1 MRGWLTAIVLRA
13 ASVSSRKY
21 SCLCRV
27 RCSHNADRF
36 EVPDGPQNTYTT
48 TPDVGAYIAAGLGY
62 TNAATD
68 DCLQQWSSFWLANTS
83 LAAVAP
89 VVYNATSYTTL
100 TTTQTAAYVT
110 NIDYNV
116 TNTRTMTLT
125 QYRVNGGFTIG
136 TTTSTET
143 YTYTGET
150 DSYITYSTG
159 TQTLLLPSTTT
170 VPTSTAS
177 AATALVTPI
186 CSLPSIVPAC
196 NSQWNEY
203 EEWQFS
209 SPSLPLTPVCNWTA
223 PGCSASWSTLF
234 QAESSFQS
242 EKTAVTSPLCTHASL
257 RSDLCES
264 LRSSA
269 QADPVRK
276 PYIKVT
282 TTLANATSVRYDW
295 PSSSLLAP
303 GCNLGCGQCAI
314 TGGTVQL
321 IYWPATATGNLTHL
335 RRDDVAVT
343 ATGYGTTFTSPTV
356 YIRYDSLYA
365 SDSCSRVGSTY
376 NATIVPLTDSAHLS
390 SIYGMFPAYQTAPF
404 NFTDLNEPVPYSIYT
419 LMPRCTQQT
428 RYCYFGG
435 CPASIS
441 RCATGLPY
449 EPILALPME
458 LRQLDPAWASCAGDL
473 RGVYDP
479 PTALQPVAALTTPTV
494 YAPAKTSVPASPASA
509 VAETA
514 ASTLS
519 SAVSQAS
526 SVVTGPASS
535 IDAPTSASTQS
546 SVASSPYNAVSEVET
561 YTFQTGS
568 ASVTV
573 SSSPTEQATTGISTS
588 NPAGLI
594 ISLLA
599 GTQTSS
605 SIGAELVPVG
615 SITSTSPSSALSGDA
630 PHTQTEPSQISTSAA
645 TVPSQPHDSSQAG
658 NGPPTDTTS
667 VEATAST
674 SAAGTVVGLSS
685 AWLASMSTI
694 LPSTS
699 IPVNLFSASNPPSLT
714 PTSIPSTT
722 PSLGQPTLASAAQ
735 ATLSISDTIVP
746 YQLVTVS
753 GAEAVSIADQTIST
767 GGPVATVAGHEV
779 SVATGALI
787 VGTSVVVYPADL
799 TRSFTFTSTSTPIA
813 PSRLTLPSLVTF
825 GSSADSSS
833 SSDIGPVSSER
844 EGESAA
850 VAKSMRTGSISSSAP
865 SSVGAELT
873 SVITYSAA
881 ASATPSASAF
891 RGAAGKKSFEWS
903 LAWSSSCIAVLRL
916 LCP

>member
-1 MRGWLTAIVLRA
+1 
-13 ASVSSRKY
+13 
-21 SCLCRV
+21 
-27 RCSHNADRF
+27 
-36 EVPDGPQNTYTT
+36 
-48 TPDVGAYIAAGLGY
+48 
-62 TNAATD
+62 
-68 DCLQQWSSFWLANTS
+68 
-83 LAAVAP
+83 
-89 VVYNATSYTTL
+89 
-100 TTTQTAAYVT
+100 
-110 NIDYNV
+110 
-116 TNTRTMTLT
+116 MTLT
-125 QYRVNGGFTIG
+125 QYR
-136 TTTSTET
+136 
-143 YTYTGET
+143 
-150 DSYITYSTG
+150 
-159 TQTLLLPSTTT
+159 
-170 VPTSTAS
+170 
-177 AATALVTPI
+177 
-186 CSLPSIVPAC
+186 
-196 NSQWNEY
+196 
-203 EEWQFS
+203 
-209 SPSLPLTPVCNWTA
+209 
-223 PGCSASWSTLF
+223 
-234 QAESSFQS
+234 
-242 EKTAVTSPLCTHASL
+242 
-257 RSDLCES
+257 
-264 LRSSA
+264 
-269 QADPVRK
+269 
-276 PYIKVT
+276 
-282 TTLANATSVRYDW
+282 
-295 PSSSLLAP
+295 
-303 GCNLGCGQCAI
+303 CAI

-514 ASTLS
+514 ANRFG
-519 SAVSQAS
+519 VSNCLKQSNRAS
-526 SVVTGPASS
+526 YDWH
-535 IDAPTSASTQS
+535 INEQS
-546 SVASSPYNAVSEVET
+546 GW
-561 YTFQTGS
+561 FDHL
-568 ASVTV
+568 
-573 SSSPTEQATTGISTS
+573 ATRRHSDFVFHRSG
-588 NPAGLI
+588 
-594 ISLLA
+594 
-599 GTQTSS
+599 
-605 SIGAELVPVG
+605 IGARRLNHFDIAFV
-615 SITSTSPSSALSGDA
+615 S
-630 PHTQTEPSQISTSAA
+630 ISTSAA

-825 GSSADSSS
+825 
-833 SSDIGPVSSER
+833 ER
-844 EGESAA
+844 GESAA